1 MTQGSMSFRIS
12 GGPEMKAK
20 LRAMESAVKGG
31 TQQALLTAVMPTVNR
46 AKELAPYRTGTLRRS
61 IGSEPGPGKFEVTIG
76 TDVEYAPYLE
86 FGTSRMS
93 PRPYL
98 RPAIEE
104 TLPSIG
110 ESLARALA
118 AIIGDAT

>member
-1 MTQGSMSFRIS
+1 MSKMAFRIS
-12 GGPEMKAK
+12 GGPEMVAK
-20 LRAMESAVKGG
+20 LRSIDKAINGAA
-31 TQQALLTAVMPTVNR
+31 QQALLTAVMPTVNR

-61 IGSEPGPGKFEVTIG
+61 IASEPGPGKMEVTIG

-104 TLPSIG
+104 TLPEIG
-110 ESLARALA
+110 NHLAKAIE
-118 AIIGDAT
+118 AIIEGQA